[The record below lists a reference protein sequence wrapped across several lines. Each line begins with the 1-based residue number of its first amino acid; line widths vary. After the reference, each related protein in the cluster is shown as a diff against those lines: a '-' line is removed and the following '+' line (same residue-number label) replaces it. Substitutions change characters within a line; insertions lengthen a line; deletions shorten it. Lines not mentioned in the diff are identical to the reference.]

1 MQLLTELGQQNR
13 LQKSSFFP
21 LSFLSQH
28 EPKPALLR
36 VSPVDRSGR
45 SPATRP
51 AALKMAPRHYPVER
65 EGGSQ
70 PWRGALTAG
79 RTRAVAFQL
88 CSCCRGN
95 STGTPR
101 GGRFHELLS
110 WQSATTLRAA
120 HSCQAQPSCWRACSG
135 LTENVLQQRV
145 QRVMCSCYL
154 RGP

>member
-65 EGGSQ
+65 EAGSQ

-79 RTRAVAFQL
+79 RTRPWPSSSARAAGETAQVRQEVGASTSCCHGRVPPRSGLPTPAKLSPRVGVPAVA
-88 CSCCRGN
+88 
-95 STGTPR
+95 
-101 GGRFHELLS
+101 
-110 WQSATTLRAA
+110 
-120 HSCQAQPSCWRACSG
+120 
-135 LTENVLQQRV
+135 
-145 QRVMCSCYL
+145 
-154 RGP
+154 